1 MNLRSLFGGQL
12 LPDFARGIH
21 PPQNKSLTRDL
32 AIETLPL
39 PTVVTIPLLQHA
51 GVPAECVVK
60 PRQQVELGEVI
71 GRRIAGGL
79 SASIHASVAGTVA
92 TDERHAD
99 EHTAING
106 ALGRLSRGIA
116 KRVEKRQTLDHQ
128 ADAAA
133 AEEA

>member
-1 MNLRSLFGGQL
+1 MKVLVHDNVKSDHNSRTEYVTEQVEEQL
-12 LPDFARGIH
+12 SRFDTTIH
-21 PPQNKSLTRDL
+21 
-32 AIETLPL
+32 
-39 PTVVTIPLLQHA
+39 
-51 GVPAECVVK
+51 
-60 PRQQVELGEVI
+60 QVELS
-71 GRRIAGGL
+71 L
-79 SASIHASVAGTVA
+79 SNEGHNSATVTHCHVSANLGPLGTVA
-92 TDERHAD
+92 ADERHAD